1 MQTTLDGVSPP
12 LKAGQG
18 SSVSSGVRR
27 DSDGRLPT
35 VGKEKTEVEVVYID
49 GDD

>member
-1 MQTTLDGVSPP
+1 VQTTLDGVSPP
-12 LKAGQG
+12 VEAGQV

-27 DSDGRLPT
+27 DPDRRLPT

-49 GDD
+49 DDD